1 MSGEI
6 IGVSALRDI
15 LPCRPS
21 MLLLDRVFAE
31 SENKLI
37 GSLSVV
43 FLTPVTW
50 LPSILET

>member
-31 SENKLI
+31 SETN
-37 GSLSVV
+37 SSASS
-43 FLTPVTW
+43 
-50 LPSILET
+50 PSP